1 MLNQQEMNNSPDYMK
16 IAKENMYKQ
25 AGMAGL
31 AVVVTIVLIFA
42 MTVAWYS
49 NVIHTEGLVFQA
61 SSWDFD
67 FEGAI
72 EIGTDEQV
80 VAPGDS
86 GIVTLMLTNDS
97 DEAITVLVNAT
108 KDENMS
114 YLMKERIYF
123 YVDDSQ
129 LINGEMVERIYIN
142 ETDEYA
148 YTVLGKNTLTLNE
161 EYHSD
166 AYLKWEWVYDV
177 LGYYVSGTLKDDGSL
192 KIDDYMRPITY
203 DYDKAMF
210 DSDGNL
216 LTVDGGVSKAEFLL
230 DLFQTDGYQG
240 KTVTTPTAKGYYPVV
255 VDEDSNYG
263 IWLYLCT
270 KSEIEY
276 ATAWDNELS
285 KGNTDGERYS
295 FSGRLLLSGQQK
307 REAEV
312 QVATASD
319 LETQLNTNGIDKV
332 TLGGNLTLSNTIE
345 VTGGKQVVLDLNGKT
360 LTVPADKNGV
370 EVEEGSSLTVINGD
384 VTGAGTGV
392 AFHTAGGEVTISNVE
407 ISNVGRAV
415 HVEDYSGSGLDA
427 RIKISNSQVTVRD
440 VAVMLRGNGNVSAR
454 KTFLLVENS
463 TIQSENMGIVGNGN
477 DSQAGIDIE
486 IIGSEING
494 YWAGIYHPQQDS
506 SLKITDSTITGWTA
520 MAIKGGTI
528 MIDDT
533 TLHGTGDK
541 QEPKMQGSGFTDTGD
556 AIYIETGYKTDISLK
571 ISGSKTV
578 VKSDKSY
585 ALQVFEPDSIYV
597 DVSITGGKFSSDISK
612 YVPDGYVHTVNA
624 DYYWVVGEEAASS
637 TN

>member
-1 MLNQQEMNNSPDYMK
+1 MK
-16 IAKENMYKQ
+16 IAKENIYRQ

-31 AVVVTIVLIFA
+31 AVVVTVVLIFA

-61 SSWDFD
+61 SSWNFD

-80 VAPGDS
+80 IAPGDS
-86 GIVTLMLTNDS
+86 GIVTLKLTNDS

-108 KDENMS
+108 KDANMS
-114 YLMKERIYF
+114 EIMKERIYF

-161 EYHSD
+161 EYHND
-166 AYLKWEWVYDV
+166 AHLKWEWVYDV
-177 LGYYVSGTLKDDGSL
+177 LGYYVSGTLEDDGGL
-192 KIDDYMRPITY
+192 TIDDYMRPVIY

-216 LTVDGGVSKAEFLL
+216 LTVDSGVSKAEFLL
-230 DLFQTDGYQG
+230 DLFETDGYEG
-240 KTVTTPTAKGYYPVV
+240 RTVTTPNANGYYPVV

-276 ATAWDNELS
+276 ATAWDNQLS
-285 KGNTDGERYS
+285 KGDTDGERYS

-312 QVATASD
+312 QVVTAND

-345 VTGGKQVVLDLNGKT
+345 VNGGKQVVLDLNGKT
-360 LTVPADKNGV
+360 LTTPAGEIGI

-392 AFHTAGGEVTISNVE
+392 AFHTAGGEVTLSDVE
-407 ISNVGRAV
+407 ISNVERAV
-415 HVEDYSGSGLDA
+415 YVEDNTGAGMDS
-427 RIKISNSQVTVRD
+427 RIKISNCDITVSE
-440 VAVMLRGNGNVSAR
+440 VAVMLRGNGDVSAR
-454 KTFLLVENS
+454 RTYLLVENS
-463 TIQSENMGIVGNGN
+463 TITSGEMGIVGNG
-477 DSQAGIDIE
+477 SQWGTDVE
-486 IIGSEING
+486 IIGSEISG
-494 YWAGIYHPQQDS
+494 YWAGIYHPQKDS

-520 MAIKGGTI
+520 IAIKGGTVT
-528 MIDDT
+528 IDET
-533 TLHGTGDK
+533 TVHGTGDK
-541 QEPKMQGSGFTDTGD
+541 QEPKVEGSGFTDTGD
-556 AIYIETGYKTDISLK
+556 AIYIETSYATNIALN

-578 VKSDKSY
+578 VKSEKSY
-585 ALQVFEPDSIYV
+585 ALQVFEADSEYV
-597 DVSITGGKFSSDISK
+597 SVSITGGQFSSDISK
-612 YVPDGYVHTVNA
+612 YLADGYVYTTNA
-624 DYYWVVGEEAASS
+624 DGCWVVGEKAASS